1 MEHNKLTTNALFDV
15 AHTALCSGTLVTARA
30 ALDELARRADLTWS
44 LSAPESYPIPPND
57 YGQLIRDRIELVN
70 AKVEN
75 RR

>member
-1 MEHNKLTTNALFDV
+1 MEHKAINTHKLYDETHAALL
-15 AHTALCSGTLVTARA
+15 AGNLVTARA
-30 ALDELARRADLTWS
+30 ALDEL
-44 LSAPESYPIPPND
+44 PPND

>member
-1 MEHNKLTTNALFDV
+1 MEHKAINTHKLYDETHAALL
-15 AHTALCSGTLVTARA
+15 AGNLVTARA
-30 ALDELARRADLTWS
+30 ALDELARRPDLYHT
-44 LSAPESYPIPPND
+44 LCAPESYELPPND